1 MVPQEL
7 VQLESSVTIPNEV
20 PQTSKFRHFG
30 LLSRQGRTSSA
41 FSRTHSAFELPLMV
55 PVRWPVE
62 NPRMVI
68 WRGFLRRVWG
78 MKLLRNWPP
87 ASGNVSAGSAII
99 AANLALCDH
108 GRKHSAFSQAEKR
121 IGFQA
126 TENGRYVRRMPKRN
140 PDRTTT
146 ICKS

>member
-1 MVPQEL
+1 
-7 VQLESSVTIPNEV
+7 
-20 PQTSKFRHFG
+20 
-30 LLSRQGRTSSA
+30 
-41 FSRTHSAFELPLMV
+41 MV

-108 GRKHSAFSQAEKR
+108 GRKQSAFSQREKR
-121 IGFQA
+121 VGFQA